1 MCKTWSEPSDLGL
14 GTGGA
19 TANPVQNTPKCTDRS
34 IFLDLCA
41 EYMLN
46 FKCRR
51 AEGPNNELFHVL
63 QWCIAVWAA
72 ISVMQETDISF
83 FDVSFFFL
91 FPFISPV
98 HTQVSKPLEYL
109 LVVT

>member
-1 MCKTWSEPSDLGL
+1 MCKTWSEPSDLGF

-19 TANPVQNTPKCTDRS
+19 TANPVQNTPKCMDRS
-34 IFLDLCA
+34 IFLNLCA

-72 ISVMQETDISF
+72 ISVMQGF
-83 FDVSFFFL
+83 PFLMFLFFFL
-91 FPFISPV
+91 SPLFLKYIPKSV
-98 HTQVSKPLEYL
+98 NL
-109 LVVT
+109 